1 MKSHNSDEQPGAGLG
16 SSSPGPQRGNAQHSN
31 ASSTAPQRAELE
43 RVAATAAFTA
53 LITVGAYLSFPLPG
67 SPVPVVVQNFF
78 VIAAGMLL
86 GPRHGLAAV
95 VVYLVLGAVG
105 FPVFSGAS
113 GGVAHL
119 VGPTGGYL
127 LGYLPAVFVAGALL
141 SKRVRATGAVDA
153 TGAAR
158 AAGLGRTA
166 AAAGLGFALV
176 YLCGVPVLMLVTGL
190 GLGPALAVGFLPF
203 FPGDVLKAVAAVLL
217 YRRVA
222 PRLNRWSRG

>member
-1 MKSHNSDEQPGAGLG
+1 MLGCSMKTHNSDERLG
-16 SSSPGPQRGNAQHSN
+16 PELSPN
-31 ASSTAPQRAELE
+31 STVPQRAELE
-43 RVAATAAFTA
+43 RIAATAAFTA

-86 GPRHGLAAV
+86 GPRHGVAAV

-105 FPVFSGAS
+105 FPVFSGGS

-127 LGYLPAVFVAGALL
+127 FGYLPAVFAAGALVG
-141 SKRVRATGAVDA
+141 RDA
-153 TGAAR
+153 Q
-158 AAGLGRTA
+158 AGLARVA
-166 AAAGLGFALV
+166 AAAGLGFGLV

-203 FPGDVLKAVAAVLL
+203 LPGDILKAVAAVLL

-222 PRLNRWSRG
+222 PRLTRWSRG

>member
-1 MKSHNSDEQPGAGLG
+1 MKAHNSDERLG
-16 SSSPGPQRGNAQHSN
+16 SELSPN
-31 ASSTAPQRAELE
+31 STVPQRAELE
-43 RVAATAAFTA
+43 RIAATAAFTA

-86 GPRHGLAAV
+86 GPRHGVAAV

-105 FPVFSGAS
+105 FPVFSGGS

-127 LGYLPAVFVAGALL
+127 FGYLPAVF
-141 SKRVRATGAVDA
+141 
-153 TGAAR
+153 
-158 AAGLGRTA
+158 AAGTLVGRHAQAGLARVA

-203 FPGDVLKAVAAVLL
+203 LPGDILKAVAAVLL

-222 PRLNRWSRG
+222 PRLTRWSRG

>member
-1 MKSHNSDEQPGAGLG
+1 MKTHNSDKQPGPEL
-16 SSSPGPQRGNAQHSN
+16 SSNSN
-31 ASSTAPQRAELE
+31 LPARAELE
-43 RVAATAAFTA
+43 RIAATAAFTA

-78 VIAAGMLL
+78 VIVAGMLL
-86 GPRHGLAAV
+86 GPRHGVAAV
-95 VVYLVLGAVG
+95 AVYLVLGAVG
-105 FPVFSGAS
+105 FPVFSGGS

-127 LGYLPAVFVAGALL
+127 LGYLPAVFVSGALL
-141 SKRVRATGAVDA
+141 RHKSRAGLGLRAIGAAGKVDA
-153 TGAAR
+153 TDAAR
-158 AAGLGRTA
+158 ETGLGRVA

-222 PRLNRWSRG
+222 PRLTRWSRS

>member
-1 MKSHNSDEQPGAGLG
+1 MKSHNSDEQPGAGSASEPGAEL
-16 SSSPGPQRGNAQHSN
+16 SPNSN
-31 ASSTAPQRAELE
+31 VPARAELE

-78 VIAAGMLL
+78 VIVAGMLL
-86 GPRHGLAAV
+86 GPRHGVAAV
-95 VVYLVLGAVG
+95 AVYLVLGAVG
-105 FPVFSGAS
+105 FPVFSGGS

-127 LGYLPAVFVAGALL
+127 LGYLPAVFVSGALL
-141 SKRVRATGAVDA
+141 RRKSRATGS
-153 TGAAR
+153 
-158 AAGLGRTA
+158 AGLGRVA

-203 FPGDVLKAVAAVLL
+203 LPGDVLKAVAAVLL

-222 PRLNRWSRG
+222 PRLTRWSRG

>member
-1 MKSHNSDEQPGAGLG
+1 MNTHNSEEQPVAEQ
-16 SSSPGPQRGNAQHSN
+16 SPRSPVPQRDHAQQG
-31 ASSTAPQRAELE
+31 PQRAELE

-86 GPRHGLAAV
+86 GPRHGVASV
-95 VVYLVLGAVG
+95 VVYLALGAVG
-105 FPVFSGAS
+105 FPVFAGGS

-141 SKRVRATGAVDA
+141 SQNAH
-153 TGAAR
+153 
-158 AAGLGRTA
+158 AGLGRTA

-176 YLCGVPVLMLVTGL
+176 YLCGVPVLILVTGL

-203 FPGDVLKAVAAVLL
+203 LPGDLLKAVAAVLL
-217 YRRVA
+217 YRRIA
-222 PRLNRWSRG
+222 PRLSRWSRG